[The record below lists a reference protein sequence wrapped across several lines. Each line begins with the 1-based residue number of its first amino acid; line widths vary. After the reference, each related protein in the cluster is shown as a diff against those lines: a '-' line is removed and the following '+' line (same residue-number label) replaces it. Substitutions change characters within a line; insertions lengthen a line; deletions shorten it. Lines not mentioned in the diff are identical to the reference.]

1 MEDLVSYLVQYTG
14 VVYLCGGMCC
24 SVGQLITDAL
34 SLVSGVARCVC
45 VSTPRDQSLGCGASP
60 RSSSLSNHHIDHMIT
75 LPASSLSNYVSIGW
89 ARALVVLVMYTVF
102 KVRLGNNS
110 ETLVISI

>member
-45 VSTPRDQSLGCGASP
+45 VCVCPRRVTSP
-60 RSSSLSNHHIDHMIT
+60 L
-75 LPASSLSNYVSIGW
+75 A
-89 ARALVVLVMYTVF
+89 AALV
-102 KVRLGNNS
+102 LGPARYL
-110 ETLVISI
+110 TTI